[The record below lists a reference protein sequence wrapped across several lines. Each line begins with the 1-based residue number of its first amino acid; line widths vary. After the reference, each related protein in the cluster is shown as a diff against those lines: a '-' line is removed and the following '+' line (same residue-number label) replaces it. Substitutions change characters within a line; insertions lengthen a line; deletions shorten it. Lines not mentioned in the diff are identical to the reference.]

1 MIETEQLDLLIQE
14 LRARRGAHQAIT
26 IAAIAERLGLSR
38 RSAETFLEIHLADL
52 PFCVVSGATGYYRP
66 AGADDINHYRAALH
80 SRIRCLAIRSRT
92 VAQAAAAE
100 RYPRQGRLFLD
111 PNSERDT
118 GQFLLP
124 LFPLNTAVT
133 GVERPEKADAF

>member
-1 MIETEQLDLLIQE
+1 MIETEQLAILTKE
-14 LRARRGAHQAIT
+14 LRTRRGARQAIT

-80 SRIRCLAIRSRT
+80 SRIRCLALRSKT
-92 VAQAAAAE
+92 VARAAAAE
-100 RYPRQGRLFLD
+100 HYHRQGKLFLE
-111 PNSERDT
+111 PHSERDT
-118 GQFLLP
+118 GQFLFP

-133 GVERPEKADAF
+133 GVERPEKAGVS